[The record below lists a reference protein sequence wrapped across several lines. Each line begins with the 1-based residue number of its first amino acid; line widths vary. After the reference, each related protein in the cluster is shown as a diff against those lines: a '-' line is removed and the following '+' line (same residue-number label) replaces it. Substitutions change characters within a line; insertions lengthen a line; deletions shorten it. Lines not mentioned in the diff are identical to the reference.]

1 MQIRIPSV
9 LIRIIAKP
17 DAWMN
22 TPVYPRLRGGRGRI
36 DVRRFDVVLALFGV
50 VLAGYYWETGGW
62 QSMIHGLGFYV
73 FCIIVAL
80 LFRPSNG

>member
-22 TPVYPRLRGGRGRI
+22 TPVCGRI

-50 VLAGYYWETGGW
+50 ALAGYYWETGGW
-62 QSMIHGLGFYV
+62 QSMIQGLGFYV

-80 LFRPSNG
+80 LFRPSS